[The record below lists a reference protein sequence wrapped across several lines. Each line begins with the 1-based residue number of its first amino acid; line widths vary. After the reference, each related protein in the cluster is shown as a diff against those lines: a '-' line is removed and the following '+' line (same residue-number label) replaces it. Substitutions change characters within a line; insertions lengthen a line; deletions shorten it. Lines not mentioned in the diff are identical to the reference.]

1 MPLCQR
7 PNQKEQSRIFLQ
19 TLGHVKILPTS
30 HIAEGLPGETP
41 DGPCW
46 PLLWPRL
53 SYFFEI
59 YTPLSGNFEAQEQGC
74 LNQGTTI
81 LQICIEH
88 LHDVLGSSY
97 HIKKDFL
104 LFVNGPAE
112 SQDIATHFLE
122 HRLMS
127 SWRMAWGTPGR
138 SLASTVISIFRGE
151 LFDSE
156 GGLDEVFHQPLDA
169 WEEGTRPEWDL
180 HAYLE
185 WQKKAFRIV
194 VSWDRKS
201 VV

>member
-1 MPLCQR
+1 MVGALANSAKSSKNGISYFIPDCSIWPTHNHYISQRLLDIQYKVLSRRDQKAGDYRSYKRTYIARPYYMPLGQR
-7 PNQKEQSRIFLQ
+7 PNQKEQSRVFLQ
-19 TLGHVKILPTS
+19 SLGHVKSLPTS
-30 HIAEGLPGETP
+30 HIAEGLSGETP
-41 DGPCW
+41 DCPCW

-97 HIKKDFL
+97 HIKKDLL

-112 SQDIATHFLE
+112 SQDIATHFPE

-127 SWRMAWGTPGR
+127 S
-138 SLASTVISIFRGE
+138 
-151 LFDSE
+151 
-156 GGLDEVFHQPLDA
+156 
-169 WEEGTRPEWDL
+169 
-180 HAYLE
+180 
-185 WQKKAFRIV
+185 
-194 VSWDRKS
+194 
-201 VV
+201 